1 MKPHWE
7 MPLERKIRTPSPQE
21 GGVCYGTGI
30 HILSYWPELSKVLKH
45 EDPFLDIKKL
55 ANWEK
60 TERSF
65 CLNKRRLTDM
75 NWDP

>member
-21 GGVCYGTGI
+21 GGVGYGTGI

-55 ANWEK
+55 ADWEK